1 MYTNQD
7 FELQTQNE
15 LMGQSEEIKL
25 NWTKTLRSIFEQL
38 LAAIN
43 KIFFLERK
51 LGTRLR
57 LHPILRFYKNFQ
69 VF

>member
-15 LMGQSEEIKL
+15 LMGKSEEIKL
-25 NWTKTLRSIFEQL
+25 NWTKTLRSIFGQL

-57 LHPILRFYKNFQ
+57 PHPILRFYKNFQ
-69 VF
+69 IF